1 MCWQAQKGKKRKK
14 KWRKGIYISGFMLG
28 PSFFALFR
36 HFNSSLGVNKQV
48 SSSNLGGAT
57 DRSALMISSPNL
69 LATKAGF
76 LWTWEHFRLREMIV
90 TRWAFSLRLPWLT
103 GCNKESHVCYEF
115 RVKALRSLNF
125 SSTLKSLLCQYL
137 ILSVKREEETQDSVL
152 DSRIKDVETPFTT
165 VRTKGETG

>member
-36 HFNSSLGVNKQV
+36 HFNCSLGVNKQV
-48 SSSNLGGAT
+48 SASNLGGAT

-103 GCNKESHVCYEF
+103 GCSKESHVCYEF